1 MTYPMAI
8 AIHRKTST
16 QSEGLLPVFMPVRPL
31 EESATWIRS
40 FHLPPFYVKWLAKFS
55 AGFPD

>member
-1 MTYPMAI
+1 MAI
-8 AIHRKTST
+8 AIHRKTTT
-16 QSEGLLPVFMPVRPL
+16 QSESLLSVFMPVRPL

-40 FHLPPFYVKWLAKFS
+40 FHPPPFYEKCLAKFS